1 MEVGIALL
9 LILLGYNLVDSEDP
23 QQLDNK
29 TETIEQIKET
39 DRTTVSNV
47 EKELDFQIISQS
59 DFRFFENNY
68 QIQVKQYHHEGKIRV
83 TDSISTLSVN
93 SAKTFKMEDV
103 YKTLDENNI
112 PYEVFFEFKTRLIP
126 NLKET
131 EFDSKYKIKY
141 SENYSES
148 NGVNSKFEFNISSDQ
163 LIVPTK
169 PVYISHKNYEYKITL
184 KEVGESETFKNVEAL
199 DCKKD
204 ITCEILK
211 ENTIFYKTNKN
222 QPIQIK
228 KINNQKKSEAKERRR
243 FEEGRK
249 ITFDN
254 YIIHKV
260 EKGDTIS
267 DIAYK
272 YNSSVTLIKKIN
284 NLENNTLKV
293 GQDILVANK
302 TTILHKIGKGENL
315 FKISK
320 KYNRKIS
327 TLRSLNNLK
336 SDVIYEDYILIINL

>member
-9 LILLGYNLVDSEDP
+9 LILLGYNLIDSEAP

-29 TETIEQIKET
+29 TEVIEQTKEA
-39 DRTTVSNV
+39 DKNTVFNKN
-47 EKELDFQIISQS
+47 KELDFQIISQS

-68 QIQVKQYHHEGKIRV
+68 QIQVKQYHHEGKIRI
-83 TDSISTLSVN
+83 TDSISTLSLN

-103 YKTLDENNI
+103 YKTLDKNNI
-112 PYEVFFEFKTRLIP
+112 PYEVFFEFKTKLTP

-131 EFDSKYKIKY
+131 EFDSKYKIEY

-148 NGVNSKFEFNISSDQ
+148 NGVNSKFEFNISSEQ
-163 LIVPTK
+163 LILPTK
-169 PVYISHKNYEYKITL
+169 PVYISHKNYEYEITL
-184 KEVGESETFKNVEAL
+184 KEVSESETFKNVDEL
-199 DCKKD
+199 DCEKD

-222 QPIQIK
+222 KPIKIK
-228 KINNQKKSEAKERRR
+228 KTNNQRKSEPKERRQ
-243 FEEGRK
+243 FKEGRK

-272 YNSSVTLIKKIN
+272 YNSSITLIKKIN
-284 NLENNTLKV
+284 NLKDSTLKV
-293 GQDILVANK
+293 DQDILVANK

-320 KYNRKIS
+320 KYNKKMS
-327 TLRSLNNLK
+327 TLRELNDLK
-336 SDVIYEDYILIINL
+336 SDVIYEDYILIINF